1 MGADETGSVEAN
13 VTANPGKGTLRY
25 GLKVGDQ
32 VHKQF
37 ELRQVTSGDYFAAEA
52 DASVSKD
59 VTFRAALLA
68 RQLVRIGTFEGPFSL
83 AVLAKVPP
91 PDLNTMLDAREALEL
106 SGEGWQLG

>member
-1 MGADETGSVEAN
+1 MDKDGTDQEIPAT
-13 VTANPGKGTLRY
+13 PGKGTLKF
-25 GLKVGDQ
+25 GLKVGAD
-32 VHKQF
+32 VHREF
-37 ELRQVTSGDYFAAEA
+37 ELRQVTSGDYFAAEG

-91 PDLNTMLDAREALEL
+91 PDLNRMLDAREALEL
-106 SGEGWQLG
+106 SGEGWQQG